1 MTLARIAA
9 HPHFDTATE
18 YLDLTATLL
27 RSCRTFFLDSAATM
41 DLATAAVAE
50 LEARAARPGH
60 PAAGLARRWRTGTL
74 FALAREL
81 RDGLAGVRLM
91 VESAA
96 VATGNAAGAL
106 GCCETA
112 PEEVAVHDSARALAR
127 RAVRAHYGFVALTA
141 RLTELDTIFKG
152 LRAEPWSV
160 PDRRIV
166 ELLRRKVA
174 SGDLARARRELVTGE
189 SLLLEVLVEVTRT

>member
-1 MTLARIAA
+1 MTLARIA
-9 HPHFDTATE
+9 HPNFDTAAE
-18 YLDLTATLL
+18 NLELTAALL
-27 RSCRTFFLDSAATM
+27 RACRGYFRDSATTM
-41 DLATAAVAE
+41 DLATAAVDE

-74 FALAREL
+74 FALAMEL

-96 VATGNAAGAL
+96 TATGNAAGAL
-106 GCCETA
+106 GCCAAAPDEEAMHETA
-112 PEEVAVHDSARALAR
+112 NALAR
-127 RAVRAHYGFVALTA
+127 RAVTAHYRFIELAG
-141 RLTELDTIFKG
+141 RLADLDTIFMR

-174 SGDLARARRELVTGE
+174 SGDLARARRELAASE
-189 SLLLEVLVEVTRT
+189 SLLLEVLAEVVRT

>member
-1 MTLARIAA
+1 MTLVRIA
-9 HPHFDTATE
+9 HPHFDTAAE
-18 YLDLTATLL
+18 NLDLTAALL
-27 RSCRTFFLDSAATM
+27 RACRGYFRESSTTM
-41 DLATAAVAE
+41 DLATAAVDE
-50 LEARAARPGH
+50 LETRAARPGH
-60 PAAGLARRWRTGTL
+60 PSAGLARRWRTGTL

-96 VATGNAAGAL
+96 TATGNAASAL
-106 GCCETA
+106 GCCEAA
-112 PEEVAVHDSARALAR
+112 PDEETMHERAT
-127 RAVRAHYGFVALTA
+127 ALTRRTVTA
-141 RLTELDTIFKG
+141 HCRFGELAGHLADLDTIFKG

-174 SGDLARARRELVTGE
+174 SGDLARARRELATSE
-189 SLLLEVLVEVTRT
+189 SLLLEVLADVVRK